1 MTAGPVCPQRE
12 TLASMNSQQ
21 GFALLE
27 LAVVLLVA
35 TLAAVFAADRL
46 AQDARD
52 VAAEAHAA
60 WMTSLRSAAQRYV
73 ELHGLVL
80 AEEGDAARV
89 EGFADAFE
97 PTVAELREAGF
108 LSPGFPARG
117 ARGLGGRVLLIRGA
131 GCPTGLCPI
140 EALVHSDGPL
150 ARDASG
156 GHDSSMVAH
165 WLGVSMGQGGAVM
178 PGRPHVISGA
188 AFSFPN
194 PPAAGMAAL
203 PVGTVAMS
211 VTTEQLAN
219 LAYLR
224 VEDRRDPRFQGSAS
238 IAGDL
243 SAGAALQVHGHIRIA
258 SQARART
265 PCDMAGA
272 IVREQNGGLLVCREG
287 LWRSAGG
294 SGGGGYSINSLAGCV
309 AAAANPVTGNCSCPA
324 EHMAVRI
331 ADSTSAV
338 SSEGRTRGYICV
350 G

>member
-1 MTAGPVCPQRE
+1 MTAGPGCPQRE
-12 TLASMNSQQ
+12 TTASTSCQR

-27 LAVVLLVA
+27 LAVVLLIA

-46 AQDARD
+46 AQGARD
-52 VAAEAHAA
+52 AVAEAHAA
-60 WMTSLRSAAQRYV
+60 WMTSLRSAVQRYV
-73 ELHGLVL
+73 ELHGFVL
-80 AEEGDAARV
+80 AEEGGAARV

-117 ARGLGGRVLLIRGA
+117 ARGLGGRVLLIRGS
-131 GCPTGLCPI
+131 GCPADLCSI
-140 EALVHSDGPL
+140 EALVYSDGPL
-150 ARDASG
+150 VLDASG
-156 GHDSSMVAH
+156 GHDPSMVAH
-165 WLGVSMGQGGAVM
+165 WLAVSMGQGGAVM
-178 PGRPHVISGA
+178 PDRSHVISGA
-188 AFSFPN
+188 VFSFPN
-194 PPAAGMAAL
+194 PPATGMAAL

-243 SAGAALQVHGHIRIA
+243 STGAALQVHEHIRIV
-258 SQARART
+258 SQARAQT
-265 PCDMAGA
+265 PCDIEGA
-272 IVREQNGGLLVCREG
+272 IVREQHGGLLVCREG
-287 LWRSAGG
+287 VWRSAGG
-294 SGGGGYSINSLAGCV
+294 SGGGGYSINSLSGCV

-338 SSEGRTRGYICV
+338 PSEGRTRGYICV